1 MVVTYRRAKRKG
13 AVKGAS
19 PGGKPPITC
28 KTQKIFERDFKA
40 MKKIFAIALAL
51 VMVLSMASAFALT
64 NCTTGNF
71 SWSCPVTDKCGKGK
85 VEVIPYVRANN
96 GCGGFDWL
104 ANTCAAAVTGE
115 NVYFAVKLTEEANAD
130 QLWWT
135 QTFGQI
141 KMSYTGVEAGPA
153 TLEFNTTVEDKTKDV
168 EWFYNFSTNGW
179 DKVNDDFELDGDNLL
194 QLKVTDARKA
204 KVCATLASEHT
215 GMGEW
220 KYKGYTIWVH
230 ENYIVFS
237 KGGKFAAVVMVDGKV
252 ALAGSIEAPVAMD
265 PNEFKPSADAE
276 FFAQVVAD
284 FNLSGC
290 AIGTCIN
297 KDNIQKNFGWDDEIK
312 SCFTWSKNGTAVVDP
327 ECKIEIPKTG
337 DVSVVAYAVMA
348 LVAAAGAMGLK
359 K

>member
-1 MVVTYRRAKRKG
+1 
-13 AVKGAS
+13 
-19 PGGKPPITC
+19 
-28 KTQKIFERDFKA
+28 

-71 SWSCPVTDKCGKGK
+71 SWSCPVDKCGKGK
-85 VEVIPYVRANN
+85 VEVIPYVRTN
-96 GCGGFDWL
+96 GCGGSDWL

-115 NVYFAVKLTEEANAD
+115 NVYFAVKLTVEANAN
-130 QLWWT
+130 QLWWQNT
-135 QTFGQI
+135 EGKV

-153 TLEFNTTVEDKTKDV
+153 TLEFNTAVEDKTKDV
-168 EWFYNFSTNGW
+168 EWFYNFNTNVW
-179 DKVNDDFELDGDNLL
+179 EKVNDDFELDGDNLL
-194 QLKVTDARKA
+194 QLKVTNARKA

-215 GMGEW
+215 GIGTWE
-220 KYKGYTIWVH
+220 YKDYTIVVSTTK
-230 ENYIVFS
+230 ITFT
-237 KGGKFAAVVMVDGKV
+237 KGGKTVTIKIADGKV
-252 ALAGSIEAPVAMD
+252 TDVNAT
-265 PNEFKPSADAE
+265 DAE

-284 FNLSGC
+284 FNLNGC

-297 KDNIQKNFGWDDEIK
+297 NDNIQKNFGWDDEIK